1 MKLIISTTS
10 PYSRKCRV
18 MVRELG
24 LGDRVEEFESHP
36 FDDDPALLSAN
47 PLGRVPCLVLD
58 DGQAFTESALIADY
72 LAQLAGDP
80 WPRDWNDRRLEAL
93 GNGLLD
99 LTVARRVEMVRDE
112 GIQSDYWIG
121 RRERGIMRAV
131 DELEQSMGDLGAA
144 FAQGP
149 LTMAV
154 ALSYMDFRYPESN
167 WRVGRPRLTSLLE
180 TWEARPG
187 FRDTAPPPGV

>member
-1 MKLIISTTS
+1 MKLIISATS

-18 MVRELG
+18 MVHEMG
-24 LGDRVEEFESHP
+24 LADRVEEIESHP
-36 FDDDPALLSAN
+36 FDDDPALLQAN

-72 LAQLAGDP
+72 LCEQAEVA
-80 WPRDWNDRRLEAL
+80 WPRDWNDKRLEAL

-112 GIQSDYWIG
+112 GIQSAYWIG

-131 DELEQSMGDLGAA
+131 DELEAGMGALGTVL
-144 FAQGP
+144 AQGP

-154 ALSYMDFRYPESN
+154 ALSYMDFRYPESQ
-167 WRVGRPRLTSLLE
+167 WRSGRPRLTAMLE
-180 TWEARPG
+180 AWEARPSFANTG
-187 FRDTAPPPGV
+187 PPAPG

>member
-24 LGDRVEEFESHP
+24 LGDRIEEWESHP
-36 FDDDPALLSAN
+36 FDDDPELLRAN

-72 LAQLAGDP
+72 LVEQADQS
-80 WPRDWNDRRLEAL
+80 WPQDWNDRRLEAL

-112 GIQSDYWIG
+112 GLQSAY
-121 RRERGIMRAV
+121 
-131 DELEQSMGDLGAA
+131 
-144 FAQGP
+144 
-149 LTMAV
+149 
-154 ALSYMDFRYPESN
+154 
-167 WRVGRPRLTSLLE
+167 
-180 TWEARPG
+180 
-187 FRDTAPPPGV
+187 